1 MFFVH
6 PRLEKDKGLQKRLEE
21 FKEYRNSRRDNSNN
35 KLPEK
40 FQVGGRK
47 NNVQY
52 HIAHWDRVLGEDMIM
67 WVREE
72 NA

>member
-1 MFFVH
+1 LRKTRDF
-6 PRLEKDKGLQKRLEE
+6 RKDL
-21 FKEYRNSRRDNSNN
+21 RNSRRDNSNN

-52 HIAHWDRVLGEDMIM
+52 HIAHWDRVLGGDMIM